1 MDNNNQP
8 TRAPKTPS
16 MKRTRSN
23 SSRDSG
29 CLTGCKE
36 SCCKNPATASVK
48 NSLCYKCFKP
58 HAYGSKV
65 IKRKSKKLR
74 GSKKKRGSKSMKRR
88 GSKSMKRRGSKKRRG
103 RKSVKRRGMKKRRK

>member
-8 TRAPKTPS
+8 TQAPKRQS
-16 MKRTRSN
+16 MNRTRSN
-23 SSRDSG
+23 SPTRSG

-36 SCCKNPATASVK
+36 SCCKDPATASVK
-48 NSLCYKCFKP
+48 KSFCYKCFKP

-74 GSKKKRGSKSMKRR
+74 GSKKRRGSKSMKRR
-88 GSKSMKRRGSKKRRG
+88 GSKSK
-103 RKSVKRRGMKKRRK
+103 KRRGMKKRRK